1 MRTILRRVQVDWGV
15 RKTGELLDLA
25 KVLYHWA
32 KRDFPPLL
40 TQSSTIWSPSF
51 SGHLPAINNPF
62 RLQEVERSGVH
73 PEGTTLANS
82 EMSGGNDI
90 SLIYPWLHISA
101 RFHADDGGGEDP
113 YDRDEN
119 NDLFPPAYLTSQYGW
134 PSTPRPRP
142 SRKDQ
147 KPISEP
153 CLRTPLKSI
162 ITIIV
167 LTVNININMW
177 RGRDRCRQVVQGTFQ
192 IVESVL
198 PSQVMEK
205 PHIFFWSW

>member
-1 MRTILRRVQVDWGV
+1 MIAIIFRTFTRDKQSFSPSGGWTKWSPPRGNNPCQLGDV
-15 RKTGELLDLA
+15 RWQRHLLDLPMA
-25 KVLYHWA
+25 SYFCQVA
-32 KRDFPPLL
+32 
-40 TQSSTIWSPSF
+40 
-51 SGHLPAINNPF
+51 
-62 RLQEVERSGVH
+62 
-73 PEGTTLANS
+73 
-82 EMSGGNDI
+82 
-90 SLIYPWLHISA
+90 LIMLMMVVVRILMIVMKTMT
-101 RFHADDGGGEDP
+101 F
-113 YDRDEN
+113 
-119 NDLFPPAYLTSQYGW
+119 PAYPTSQYGW

-167 LTVNININMW
+167 LTVNNMW

-205 PHIFFWSW
+205 PHIFFYLDKND

>member
-25 KVLYHWA
+25 KVLYHWT

-51 SGHLPAINNPF
+51 SGHLPEINNPF

-101 RFHADDGGGEDP
+101 RLPWSCWWWWWWRSLWPFSPSLPDISVWLAKHSETASVQERPKTHLRAMSENALEKYHHHNCPHRQHQYVKGPGPLQASGSGNISDRRECSSLTGDGK
-113 YDRDEN
+113 
-119 NDLFPPAYLTSQYGW
+119 T
-134 PSTPRPRP
+134 
-142 SRKDQ
+142 
-147 KPISEP
+147 
-153 CLRTPLKSI
+153 
-162 ITIIV
+162 
-167 LTVNININMW
+167 
-177 RGRDRCRQVVQGTFQ
+177 
-192 IVESVL
+192 
-198 PSQVMEK
+198 
-205 PHIFFWSW
+205 HIFFMKND